1 MEITNQF
8 SIKYRPHTW
17 EEVVGQDS
25 VVKALRKRI
34 VDGNYGKA
42 IILEGMYGTGKSTIA
57 NIYASAIMAHD
68 KDGNPDW
75 NNPQCKAVLD
85 ETFTGDVMRLDG
97 GMYSGKNDMVEL
109 LSDLDKR
116 PLYSKE
122 RVIMIEEADQLS
134 GQSINALLKSL
145 EDPKPFNHFILLSMM
160 DKKGIPNAI
169 KSRCQTYKVKPL
181 DIMPIMMGLKSILEK
196 EGLWGSDKIPQSFF
210 LEGLKTIAE
219 CSMGSM
225 RSAVQYLEKCL
236 IGEAWTTEAI
246 TDLLQVMN
254 DTAMWK
260 VLDALLVKTKDSDV
274 LNRLIWMKTGDEV
287 DHFVNYTQMMLSE
300 VILYKETG
308 ALAEE
313 KNKER
318 FDRMLAT
325 GNVESLYYNLT
336 LNPQM
341 SKGYVRSS
349 DLVGCIACY
358 YQGMDFRPSGSMGG
372 EPKISIGVKETPEF
386 LKPQVRNGVKVRTI
400 PVKDIPY

>member
-34 VDGNYGKA
+34 IDGNYGKA

-75 NNPQCKAVLD
+75 NNPQCKTVLD

-145 EDPKPFNHFILLSMM
+145 EDPKPS
-160 DKKGIPNAI
+160 PWVY
-169 KSRCQTYKVKPL
+169 S
-181 DIMPIMMGLKSILEK
+181 
-196 EGLWGSDKIPQSFF
+196 
-210 LEGLKTIAE
+210 
-219 CSMGSM
+219 
-225 RSAVQYLEKCL
+225 VQ
-236 IGEAWTTEAI
+236 
-246 TDLLQVMN
+246 D
-254 DTAMWK
+254 
-260 VLDALLVKTKDSDV
+260 
-274 LNRLIWMKTGDEV
+274 
-287 DHFVNYTQMMLSE
+287 
-300 VILYKETG
+300 
-308 ALAEE
+308 
-313 KNKER
+313 
-318 FDRMLAT
+318 
-325 GNVESLYYNLT
+325 
-336 LNPQM
+336 
-341 SKGYVRSS
+341 
-349 DLVGCIACY
+349 
-358 YQGMDFRPSGSMGG
+358 
-372 EPKISIGVKETPEF
+372 
-386 LKPQVRNGVKVRTI
+386 
-400 PVKDIPY
+400 